1 MNIIDI
7 IGKKRDGKKLSKEEI
22 DFFVQGYTKEYI
34 TDYQA
39 AALIMAMYINGLT
52 DEEMYGLTFSM
63 ANSGNVL
70 DLSEFGEN
78 VVDKHSTGGV
88 GDKVSIVLLP
98 IIAALGIPVAKMSGR
113 GLSFTGG
120 TVDKMEAIPG
130 YRTNIPIDEFKN
142 NVHKVGISMVG
153 QTLNLAPADKKIY
166 ALRDAI
172 NCVDNTELIASSIM
186 SKKIASG
193 ANKIVLEVTY
203 GKGAFMKSLDEA
215 KKLGEKMEAIGK
227 MALKE
232 VKSVFTPMEEP
243 IGFAVGNTIELV
255 EAINFLK
262 VNFIPEDL
270 KKTVL
275 EIGSYMIKLSG
286 KGENLEQN
294 RKKMLEAIK
303 IGTAFNKLKEMV
315 KNQGGDISYLDNVN
329 KFKKAKYK
337 KQVKSEKTGTIKEIN
352 AEEIGKLACFL
363 GAGRIK
369 KEDEIDHSVGIIL
382 NKKIG
387 DNLNK
392 GEILATIYAN
402 DEKKANIA
410 ENRLKDIYKFM

>member
-1 MNIIDI
+1 
-7 IGKKRDGKKLSKEEI
+7 
-22 DFFVQGYTKEYI
+22 
-34 TDYQA
+34 
-39 AALIMAMYINGLT
+39 
-52 DEEMYGLTFSM
+52 
-63 ANSGNVL
+63 
-70 DLSEFGEN
+70 
-78 VVDKHSTGGV
+78 
-88 GDKVSIVLLP
+88 
-98 IIAALGIPVAKMSGR
+98 
-113 GLSFTGG
+113 
-120 TVDKMEAIPG
+120 
-130 YRTNIPIDEFKN
+130 
-142 NVHKVGISMVG
+142 
-153 QTLNLAPADKKIY
+153 
-166 ALRDAI
+166 
-172 NCVDNTELIASSIM
+172 
-186 SKKIASG
+186 
-193 ANKIVLEVTY
+193 
-203 GKGAFMKSLDEA
+203 
-215 KKLGEKMEAIGK
+215 MEAIGK

-262 VNFIPEDL
+262 GNFIPEDL

-303 IGTAFNKLKEMV
+303 NGTAFNKLKEMV